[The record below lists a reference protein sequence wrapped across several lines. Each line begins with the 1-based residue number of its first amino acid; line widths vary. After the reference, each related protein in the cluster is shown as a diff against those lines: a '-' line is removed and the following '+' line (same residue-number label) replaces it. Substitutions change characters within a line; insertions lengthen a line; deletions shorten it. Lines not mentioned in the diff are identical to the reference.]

1 MLLGENTMSRE
12 IKFRQY
18 VYEIKFRQYVYE
30 NDSKID
36 GKMLDWDDL
45 LSGTEEHLSCVFS
58 TNFSNASE
66 LMQYTGLKDKDG
78 KEIYEGDILRDEY
91 GSRKVK
97 WIMEHC
103 AFLVFATNP
112 SRYIAM
118 ESDGQLKNT
127 EIIGNIYE
135 NPELLEV
142 K

>member
-1 MLLGENTMSRE
+1 MKRE
-12 IKFRQY
+12 IKFRGKRIDNGEW
-18 VYEIKFRQYVYE
+18 VYGNYIKVTPYKDNGGHRICSQ
-30 NDSKID
+30 DS
-36 GKMLDWDDL
+36 WDMFEVDPETV
-45 LSGTEEHLSCVFS
+45 GQF
-58 TNFSNASE
+58 
-66 LMQYTGLKDKDG
+66 TGLKDKNSVG
-78 KEIYEGDILRDEY
+78 VYEGDILRDEY
-91 GSRKVK
+91 GSGKVK

>member
-1 MLLGENTMSRE
+1 MGTGVANMLLGENTMSR
-12 IKFRQY
+12 
-18 VYEIKFRQYVYE
+18 EIKFRQYVYE

-91 GSRKVK
+91 GSGKVK

-112 SRYIAM
+112 SRCIAM

-142 K
+142 KQ